1 MQAVGFSP
9 RQAEAGTPV
18 RADSRA
24 PQGETL
30 MAIVMRF
37 VQRFDASKRQE
48 FMDLEK
54 QFAILEQRG
63 ILPHGDRMVPLAGRE
78 PGNTLIW
85 EGRFESLAAAEKA
98 LKSLETSEDHT
109 QLFQKQVPYFQDAWV
124 EFYEVLNF

>member
-1 MQAVGFSP
+1 
-9 RQAEAGTPV
+9 
-18 RADSRA
+18 
-24 PQGETL
+24 

-37 VQRFDASKRQE
+37 VQRFEASKRQE

-63 ILPHGDRMVPLAGRE
+63 ILPPGERMVPLAGRE

-85 EGRFESLAAAEKA
+85 ERRFENLAAAEKA
-98 LKSLETSEDHT
+98 LKALEASEDHT
-109 QLFQKQVPYFQDAWV
+109 QLFQKQVAYFQDAWV

>member
-1 MQAVGFSP
+1 
-9 RQAEAGTPV
+9 
-18 RADSRA
+18 
-24 PQGETL
+24 

-37 VQRFDASKRQE
+37 VQRFDPSKRQE

-63 ILPHGDRMVPLAGRE
+63 ILTQGDRMVPLAGRE